1 MQDFDAYYDVEYHLI
16 PAQMTRFWEEDCR
29 LPVLYDKN
37 EWRGI
42 LTRLFTYDGFD
53 WRKLQT
59 RTYVNSTE
67 PPVVILYIFPEP
79 FRAPLAKYGAMVF
92 NNRRLKY
99 YTLELGF
106 DGQYM
111 YKGNS
116 TYSGHILYSWDGQYV
131 YKGRSSYS
139 GDILYTW
146 DGKHIFKGKST
157 YSGDILYTWD
167 GEHLYKGNSTYSGN
181 ILYTWDGEYL
191 YKGNSTYSG
200 NTLATTNGSIP
211 IPILLLML

>member
-16 PAQMTRFWEEDCR
+16 PAQMTRFWKEECR

-59 RTYVNSTE
+59 RTYVNSNE

-79 FRAPLAKYGAMVF
+79 FRAPLAKYGAMVL
-92 NNRRLKY
+92 NNHRLKY
-99 YTLELGF
+99 YTFEFGF

-111 YKGNS
+111 LGYQSETGMHFNLGS
-116 TYSGHILYSWDGQYV
+116 SPDLSPEEFLQEVCTREEITLP
-131 YKGRSSYS
+131 GR
-139 GDILYTW
+139 L
-146 DGKHIFKGKST
+146 
-157 YSGDILYTWD
+157 
-167 GEHLYKGNSTYSGN
+167 HLPLRRRLWRMMK
-181 ILYTWDGEYL
+181 
-191 YKGNSTYSG
+191 
-200 NTLATTNGSIP
+200 TL
-211 IPILLLML
+211 L